1 MLVLNETQI
10 KSIHFSW
17 VVIQEDPEAMLSFYD
32 HLFEIAP
39 ETRHF
44 FDNDLTK
51 QSDKLKMTF
60 EFLVDHLEQFEYVQ
74 DAIEKLGKFHNR
86 IQIEPCHYVS
96 LKVALLKMIEE
107 NMGDKF
113 SSEIEE
119 AWKVVIDYVSEVM
132 INCSVNNNGKL
143 GRIFTSLF
151 K

>member
-1 MLVLNETQI
+1 MLELNETQI

-17 VVIQEDPEAMLSFYD
+17 VVIQEDPEAMLIFYD
-32 HLFEIAP
+32 YLFEIAP

-51 QSDKLKMTF
+51 QSDKLKITF
-60 EFLVDHLEQFEYVQ
+60 DFLVDHIEQFEYIQ

-86 IQIEPCHYVS
+86 IQIEATHYAS
-96 LKVALLKMIEE
+96 LKVALLKMIEK

-113 SSEIEE
+113 NDEIEE
-119 AWKVVIDYVSEVM
+119 AWTVVIDYVSEIM
-132 INCSVNNNGKL
+132 INSSVTSSRRI
-143 GRIFTSLF
+143 GRLFTGLF